1 LGSREWGYTE
11 TVARKRVSYL
21 DARGRSTDDPD
32 GAVSGEVAEYDDHG
46 RVLGRTRFFLDRSE
60 LPWLPVGETAF
71 LLWVLALLVLVWV
84 VIAVVLHL
92 T

>member
-1 LGSREWGYTE
+1 MARPH
-11 TVARKRVSYL
+11 ARKDASYF
-21 DARGRSTDDPD
+21 DARGRRTDDPE

-46 RVLGRTRFFLDRSE
+46 QVLRRTRFFLDRSE

-71 LLWVLALLVLVWV
+71 LLWVLAALVLVWV
-84 VIAVVLHL
+84 AIAVVLRL